1 MDTEGATQRYLLA
14 REMDLWQAEVERA
27 QNRLDDLQQGGSEAA
42 VEQAWYHYC
51 FRKHEHVT
59 WELDEIENPQKHSV
73 GTVPRR
79 ESLDD
84 LDRKTG

>member
-1 MDTEGATQRYLLA
+1 MDTEGSTQRYLLA
-14 REMDLWQAEVERA
+14 REMVIWQTEAERT

-42 VEQAWYHYC
+42 VEQAWYLYC
-51 FRKHEHVT
+51 FRKHEEVAR
-59 WELDEIENPQKHSV
+59 ELDKIENPQKHSL
-73 GTVPRR
+73 GTVPRH